1 MVERA
6 QVRAIIGGQA
16 FLHRGSLALLI
27 PSSLLTSLLA
37 RGITSIGPLAGWT
50 AANVVAFACCWALVE
65 LADRTVFRRR
75 AERPVPIAA
84 VVSFGGL
91 LGAVKGAATD
101 LAGAGLGLGM
111 PTVSALGWRSLGT
124 AALGAVA
131 VPALAAL
138 HVAVERSRTEHAILV
153 AQQLHDLSGRGDAS
167 ATEGPTVLRVLAE
180 DLRRELATVPAHDAP
195 VVIRRLLDERLRPMM
210 EALWAEGE
218 RPPSRLD
225 VASLLRLALVRN
237 PLPVV
242 GITLAYTV
250 SILPR
255 SIELTGAAMGGLRS
269 LVAGLTLALTLLI
282 ARGLRPSGGAAWAG
296 SVHLVITVGAATAV
310 QMLQWDRLLG
320 GMPLPSSPALWG
332 TVAVWIGVLV
342 LVGGAVAIA
351 LRDRSLVRAELLR
364 VLGPEVLRD
373 VALRD
378 HDRLLAQRVATRLHA
393 DVQGRM
399 LAAARRIEGGAHDP
413 DVVGQELLALDALL
427 RELPG
432 IGDVARATPLGERL
446 EDLVRRWQGFIAVR
460 FDPSIADVAAALD
473 ARSEVDDRVVQ
484 IISEAVVNAARHGL
498 AAAAT
503 VRIEGGEGGVVV
515 TVLDDGI
522 GPRDGAPGL
531 GSAYFSSASG
541 GDWSLTAAAHGGTV
555 LRVRLVD

>member
-1 MVERA
+1 MAERA
-6 QVRAIIGGQA
+6 RIRAVVGGPA
-16 FLHRGSLALLI
+16 FLHRGSLALLV
-27 PSSLLTSLLA
+27 PTSLLTSLLS
-37 RGITSIGPLAGWT
+37 RGITSSRALVGWIV
-50 AANVVAFACCWALVE
+50 ANVVAFALCWALVE

-75 AERPVPIAA
+75 TTRPAPVTA
-84 VVSFGGL
+84 VVAFGAL

-101 LAGAGLGLGM
+101 LVGAGLALGT
-111 PTVSALGWRSLGT
+111 PTLSALGWRSLGT

-138 HVAVERSRTEHAILV
+138 RVAVERSRTEHAILV
-153 AQQLHDLSGRGDAS
+153 AQQLHDLAARAGAS
-167 ATEGPTVLRVLAE
+167 ATEDPTGLRILAE
-180 DLRRELATVPAHDAP
+180 DLRRELTSVPVSDAP
-195 VVIRRLLDERLRPMM
+195 AVIRRLLDERLRPTM

-237 PLPVV
+237 PLPVL

-250 SILPR
+250 SITPM
-255 SIELTGAAMGGLRS
+255 SIELTGAVMGSLRS
-269 LVAGLTLALTLLI
+269 FIAGLTLALTLLI

-296 SVHLVITVGAATAV
+296 AVHLLITVVVATAV

-320 GMPLPSSPALWG
+320 GMPRSSSPSLWV
-332 TVAVWIGVLV
+332 TVAVLLGVLV
-342 LVGGAVAIA
+342 LVGGAVTIA
-351 LRDRSLVRAELLR
+351 LRDRALVRAELLR
-364 VLGPEVLRD
+364 LLGPEVLRE

-399 LAAARRIEGGAHDP
+399 LAAARRMEGGAHDP
-413 DVVGQELLALDALL
+413 EVVGQELDALDALL
-427 RELPG
+427 RGLPG
-432 IGDVARATPLGERL
+432 IADVTPATPLAERL

-473 ARSEVDDRVVQ
+473 GRSEVEDRVVQ
-484 IISEAVVNAARHGL
+484 VMSEAIVNAARHGL

-503 VRIEGGEGGVVV
+503 VRIEGGEDGVVV
-515 TVLDDGI
+515 TVVDDGI
-522 GPRDGAPGL
+522 GPRDGTPGL
-531 GSAYFSSASG
+531 GSAYFASASG
-541 GDWSLTAAAHGGTV
+541 GDWSLSAAEPGGTV
-555 LRVRLVD
+555 LRVRLTG